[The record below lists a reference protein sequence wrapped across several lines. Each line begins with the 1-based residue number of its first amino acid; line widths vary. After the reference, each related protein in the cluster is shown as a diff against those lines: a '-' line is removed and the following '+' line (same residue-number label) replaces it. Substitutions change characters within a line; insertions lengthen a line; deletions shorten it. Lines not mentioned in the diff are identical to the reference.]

1 MENNKKM
8 GLTRVIDDMQGK
20 IDELF
25 NLDAET
31 WTHTMAL
38 EKIALDTEKILNT
51 TDKRLRALEKAAG
64 KRRGRKLVGTLALV
78 GLGGIALGAWN
89 SHCEKLEKEKAE
101 KEKEIAD
108 LKEQIAYLR
117 SIAET
122 MKMKDEMAG

>member
-25 NLDAET
+25 KLDDET

-51 TDKRLRALEKAAG
+51 TDKRLKALEKAAA
-64 KRRGRKLVGTLALV
+64 KRRNRRLLGTLGLI
-78 GLGGIALGAWN
+78 GLGGIALDAWN
-89 SHCEKLEKEKAE
+89 NHCEKLEKEKAE

-122 MKMKDEMAG
+122 MEMKDEMAG